1 MPELGPIGDVF
12 CIALK
17 VSKEHAG
24 GADALIA
31 KVPFKCRML
40 RALCGSESVSG
51 SPSALTLMLENGTTD
66 IFSAEADISDPTAPV
81 EATIASGQDALA
93 KDDVLHVDITFT
105 GGTTPKVEGAYCHLW
120 VARE

>member
-1 MPELGPIGDVF
+1 MAKLGPIGDVF
-12 CIALK
+12 SIPLK

-31 KVPFKCRML
+31 KVPFKCRIL
-40 RALCGSESVSG
+40 RALCGSEAVTG
-51 SPSALTLMLENGTTD
+51 APTALTMMVENGVTD
-66 IFSAEADISDPTAPV
+66 IFSAEADISDPAAPV

-93 KDDVLHVDITFT
+93 EDDVLHVDITFT
-105 GGTTPKVEGAYCHLW
+105 GGTAPKVEGAYCHLW